1 MQKKVLYRSSVL
13 FFRIFLHYFT
23 LFMVAKNEEKLLF
36 LDIPK
41 YVNQRFGRKFSNYD
55 SSGGVHYEAG
65 NGRFHPV

>member
-1 MQKKVLYRSSVL
+1 
-13 FFRIFLHYFT
+13 
-23 LFMVAKNEEKLLF
+23 MVAKNEEKLLF